1 MESTFAMASFGSPWQ
16 LIIIALLII
25 LIFGT
30 KKLRSL
36 GSDLGESLKGFKKAM
51 SDDEAAKAKAKAEQE
66 KQDADFATKNITEQQ
81 AAEKKDSPVES
92 KNKEQG

>member
-1 MESTFAMASFGSPWQ
+1 MESTIAMAAFGSPWQ

-51 SDDEAAKAKAKAEQE
+51 NDDEKAKTEQE

-81 AAEKKDSPVES
+81 AADKKESPVES

>member
-1 MESTFAMASFGSPWQ
+1 MKSTIATAAFGSPSQ
-16 LIIIALLII
+16 LIIISLLII

-36 GSDLGESLKGFKKAM
+36 GSDLGESLKGFKKAIG
-51 SDDEAAKAKAKAEQE
+51 DDEAAKEKKEQE
-66 KQDADFATKNITEQQ
+66 KQDVDFATKNIAEQQ
-81 AAEKKDSPVES
+81 APEKNDSPVGS

>member
-51 SDDEAAKAKAKAEQE
+51 SDDEAAKAKAEQE
-66 KQDADFATKNITEQQ
+66 KQDADFVTKNITEQQ
-81 AAEKKDSPVES
+81 AAAKKDSPVES

>member
-1 MESTFAMASFGSPWQ
+1 MESTIAMAAFGSPWQ

-51 SDDEAAKAKAKAEQE
+51 SDDEKAKVEQD

-81 AAEKKDSPVES
+81 ASEKKESPVES

>member
-1 MESTFAMASFGSPWQ
+1 MESTIAMAAFGSPWQ

-51 SDDEAAKAKAKAEQE
+51 NDDEKAKVEQE

-81 AAEKKDSPVES
+81 ATEKKESPVES